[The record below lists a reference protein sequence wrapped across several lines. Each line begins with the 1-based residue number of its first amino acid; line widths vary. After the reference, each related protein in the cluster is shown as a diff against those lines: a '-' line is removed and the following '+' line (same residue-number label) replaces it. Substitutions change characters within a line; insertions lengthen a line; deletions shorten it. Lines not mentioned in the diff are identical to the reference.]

1 MSKNGLVDTEDW
13 ERLKEVR
20 REIDA
25 LSDEKE
31 MLVQKIYNLVQKF
44 VQEVELQN
52 SEQRKHIASQ

>member
-1 MSKNGLVDTEDW
+1 MSKNGLDDTEDW

-31 MLVQKIYNLVQKF
+31 MLIQKIYNLVQKF

-52 SEQRKHIASQ
+52 